1 MRTRYSKPSLS
12 KMNNAGLNLPS
23 DVFTDLLRASLEK
36 GSLIRFQATGWSM
49 SPFIKDGDLL
59 TILPFN
65 EKAPRIGQVVA
76 FIQPHDGNVL
86 VHRIISKHR
95 QSCLIK
101 GDNTPGR
108 HDGLIPIENILG
120 FVEKINRK
128 GRDVRFGL
136 GVERIPI
143 SLLSRINFLVPI
155 LTFLKVFRQ
164 EHKAA
169 SQEKAQQPFRKVIDP
184 FDKKEVLPLPKIGQI
199 TYIYI
204 TFLPIHALP
213 FKIIYDII

>member
-1 MRTRYSKPSLS
+1 
-12 KMNNAGLNLPS
+12 MNNAGLNLPS

-65 EKAPRIGQVVA
+65 EKAPRIGQVVT
-76 FIQPHDGNVL
+76 FIQPHDSNVL

-120 FVEKINRK
+120 FVEKINRN
-128 GRDVRFGL
+128 GRDVWFGL

-143 SLLSRINFLVPI
+143 SLLSRINFRVPI
-155 LTFLKVFRQ
+155 LTFVRFLDRNTRQ
-164 EHKAA
+164 QVKRKHN
-169 SQEKAQQPFRKVIDP
+169 SPSEK
-184 FDKKEVLPLPKIGQI
+184 
-199 TYIYI
+199 
-204 TFLPIHALP
+204 
-213 FKIIYDII
+213 